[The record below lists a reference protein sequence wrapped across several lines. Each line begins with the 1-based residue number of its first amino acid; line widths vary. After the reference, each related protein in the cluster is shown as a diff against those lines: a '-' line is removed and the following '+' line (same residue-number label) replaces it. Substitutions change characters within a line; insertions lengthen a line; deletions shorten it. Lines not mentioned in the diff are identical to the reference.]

1 MTAQKII
8 VGYDRSPEAKVAA
21 AWALDEA
28 ARTGARVEFFYAYE
42 WPTWAPAA
50 SMIPAPAVW
59 PDGETD
65 RAIRDNLTEA
75 VTSAGATHP
84 DVRTGIAIVHAP
96 AALKLIE
103 RSAHAG
109 LVVIGSRGHS
119 AVASVGS
126 VSVAVT
132 AHAHCPVVVVRGRP
146 ATGASPVVVGVDES
160 ECAQHALAFAAE
172 AAAARGVPLHIVR
185 AWPYSTGLWRGE
197 RPYVVQAVVDGE
209 HRTLAELGA
218 RWQEKYPQLA
228 VTAEF
233 LVDHPAH
240 ALLQKAAG
248 AQLVVVGSRGRGAF
262 RGMLLGS
269 VSQSL
274 LHHSPCTVAVVR
286 DLPDPAATA
295 AG

>member
-1 MTAQKII
+1 MTAKKII
-8 VGYDRSPEAKVAA
+8 VGYDRSPEAKLAA

-28 ARTGARVEFFYAYE
+28 SRTGARVEFFYAYD
-42 WPTWAPAA
+42 WPIWAPAA

-65 RAIRDNLTEA
+65 RAIRNNLDEA
-75 VTSAGATHP
+75 VADARNTHP
-84 DVRTGIAIVHAP
+84 GVRTDIAIVNAG
-96 AALKLIE
+96 AALTLIQ
-103 RSAHAG
+103 RSARAG
-109 LVVIGSRGHS
+109 LVVIGSRGLN
-119 AVASVGS
+119 AVASIGS
-126 VSVAVT
+126 VSLAVS

-146 ATGASPVVVGVDES
+146 ADQPGPVVVGVDES
-160 ECAQHALAFAAE
+160 DCAQLALAFAAE
-172 AAAARGVPLHIVR
+172 QASARGLPLHIVR
-185 AWPYSTGLWRGE
+185 AWPYSTGLWHE
-197 RPYVVQAVVDGE
+197 QPAVVQAVADAE
-209 HRTLAELGA
+209 HRALAELA
-218 RWQEKYPQLA
+218 ASWQEKYPQLA
-228 VTAEF
+228 VSAEF

-286 DLPDPAATA
+286 DLPEDAAIA